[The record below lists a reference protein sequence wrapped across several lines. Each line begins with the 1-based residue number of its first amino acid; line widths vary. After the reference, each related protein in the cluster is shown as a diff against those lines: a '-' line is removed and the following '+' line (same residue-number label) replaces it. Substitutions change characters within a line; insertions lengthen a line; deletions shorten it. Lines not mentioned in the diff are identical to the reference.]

1 MNRNFFLLIAVQFI
15 AFCVA
20 AQKSGIPRLFRDEK
34 PVTVR
39 LNYAMGKVKNSTN
52 DTLYFS
58 SYLAYQNEQGNWDS
72 LAINLRARGN
82 FRRRN
87 CNFPPLRIKMKK
99 NDAKNTPFAG
109 NKSLKLVVPCLY
121 GKRNDDLIMKEY
133 LCYQL
138 YKVITPYSFNVR
150 LANLTLGNA
159 SGKHIKSYPTVAF
172 FIEDDDLMADRFKA
186 KVIDSV
192 NLHPR
197 QMQDTSAIRHDFFE
211 FMIAN
216 TDWST
221 TFFHNIKV
229 IETPSR
235 KFIAVPYDFDLAGVV
250 NAPYATWDESLEI
263 TSVRERVYR
272 GFCRSDGLTEY
283 MRAEYLRNEPKIFD
297 VINRFESSFEPREFA
312 GIKKYMA
319 EFFTTMKEDR
329 RFKLTVAQKCR
340 RN

>member
-1 MNRNFFLLIAVQFI
+1 
-15 AFCVA
+15 
-20 AQKSGIPRLFRDEK
+20 
-34 PVTVR
+34 
-39 LNYAMGKVKNSTN
+39 
-52 DTLYFS
+52 
-58 SYLAYQNEQGNWDS
+58 
-72 LAINLRARGN
+72 
-82 FRRRN
+82 
-87 CNFPPLRIKMKK
+87 MKK

-159 SGKHIKSYPTVAF
+159 SGKHIKSYTTVAF

-235 KFIAVPYDFDLAGVV
+235 KFIAVPYDFDQSGVV
-250 NAPYATWDESLEI
+250 NTPYAKPAAELEMN
-263 TSVRERVYR
+263 SVRERRYR
-272 GFCRSDGLTEY
+272 GYCMEDTKR
-283 MRAEYLRNEPKIFD
+283 FD
-297 VINRFESSFEPREFA
+297 EAIALYNLIKA
-312 GIKKYMA
+312 GIYKLYTDCPLLDAKYIKATLQYFDGFYKTINDPSALKK
-319 EFFTTMKEDR
+319 EFSYPCDKNGTGNVVIRGLKDD
-329 RFKLTVAQKCR
+329 
-340 RN
+340 